1 MATIVYSK
9 PSCVMCV
16 ATYRA
21 LDAKGI
27 EYEIHDLSQD
37 VHALEQVKAL
47 GHMQAPVVITD
58 QDHWSGF
65 RPDKIDELAARLA

>member
-1 MATIVYSK
+1 MAITVYSK
-9 PSCVMCV
+9 PSCVQCN

-27 EYEIHDLSQD
+27 EYEVTDVSQD
-37 VHALEQVKAL
+37 TDALEQVKSL
-47 GHMQAPVVITD
+47 GYLQAPVVVAGD
-58 QDHWSGF
+58 DHWSGF